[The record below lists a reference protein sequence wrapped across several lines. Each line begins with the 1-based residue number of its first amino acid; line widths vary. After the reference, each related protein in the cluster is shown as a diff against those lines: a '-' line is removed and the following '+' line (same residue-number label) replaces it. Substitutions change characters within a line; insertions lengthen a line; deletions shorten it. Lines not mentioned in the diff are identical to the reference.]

1 MENYKKEFYKKLPE
15 DMDIELQ
22 RQWKKYFLRKDAIL
36 VGMSLL
42 IFIAAQ
48 NILGVIISLIP
59 ALSSKGQLTD
69 QLFQTFVYVL
79 SMGIPFFILFF
90 VTKRDKGELIS
101 AEMPK
106 HHTFLPVVFM
116 GIGCI
121 PVLQNIAG
129 YFDQFLSLIKLN
141 TYQPLLDAAFSPVT
155 ETGALIVQFVCTSL
169 LAAIFEEFAFRGVIL
184 QILRRYGNIFAIVCS
199 AFVFGIIHGNT
210 YQIPFAF
217 LFGLVLGAA
226 AVYTGS
232 LWTPVLLHLINNTIA
247 FGLNIVAEKL
257 GEQIGDVV
265 TYITWG
271 VLFLIGAIAAI
282 FTAATAKKSG
292 VWRNDRQPFEL
303 DGRKKGYGVFFKAPT
318 ILISIVLMA
327 VTAFFMTTLI
337 QDWVNSIFPYA
348 NFLG

>member
-1 MENYKKEFYKKLPE
+1 MEEIFPAQRCDIGRHVAVDFYCST
-15 DMDIELQ
+15 
-22 RQWKKYFLRKDAIL
+22 KYPGCDY
-36 VGMSLL
+36 
-42 IFIAAQ
+42 IFNSGAQ
-48 NILGVIISLIP
+48 L
-59 ALSSKGQLTD
+59 KGSIDRSIGSNVCLCPQYGYP
-69 QLFQTFVYVL
+69 LFY
-79 SMGIPFFILFF
+79 S
-90 VTKRDKGELIS
+90 
-101 AEMPK
+101 
-106 HHTFLPVVFM
+106 VFRH
-116 GIGCI
+116 
-121 PVLQNIAG
+121 NAG